1 MLAGGKSLRL
11 GREKA
16 LERIDHQSLIERA
29 IDCLSPVSETILIVT
44 SEEQFS
50 LIASAGLKG
59 EVIADFYSG
68 KGALG
73 GVYTGLLSADTFYS
87 LVVGCD
93 MPFLNRALLRH
104 LVDLAPDFDV
114 VVPRLDAMTE
124 PLHAVYSKRCLDS
137 IEHLLRRD
145 RLAISQVFSLV
156 KTRYVGEDEMAEF
169 DPERLS
175 CFNINTQDDLK
186 KAKVLVKQRE
196 QSSSIRKD
204 RFWQ

>member
-175 CFNINTQDDLK
+175 FFNINTQDDLK